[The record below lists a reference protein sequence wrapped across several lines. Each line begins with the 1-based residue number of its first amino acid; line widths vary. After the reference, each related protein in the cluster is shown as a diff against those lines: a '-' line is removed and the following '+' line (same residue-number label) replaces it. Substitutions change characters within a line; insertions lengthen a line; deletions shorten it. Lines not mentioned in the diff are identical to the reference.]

1 MSTATRATTERRHT
15 AEERRDEIVAAAM
28 EEFAIGGLH
37 GTSTE
42 AIARRVGISQPYL
55 FRLFHTKKELFIAAV
70 ERCFAQTHDI
80 MERAAKD
87 LPPEATF
94 KAMGEAYGVLLQ
106 DRTKLLMQMHA
117 YAACEDPEVRDV
129 VRRGFYDLHRFVG
142 QVSGATTLEIRQFF
156 A

>member
-1 MSTATRATTERRHT
+1 MATRMSAGERRQ
-15 AEERRDEIVAAAM
+15 AVIQAAIA
-28 EEFAIGGLH
+28 EFAIGGLH

-106 DRTKLLMQMHA
+106 DRTKLLMQMQA
-117 YAACEDPEVRDV
+117 YAACEDP
-129 VRRGFYDLHRFVG
+129 
-142 QVSGATTLEIRQFF
+142 
-156 A
+156 